1 MNIGFLLSFIIII
14 GIEFTLQYVL
24 SMFNVPKTI
33 ITLVVNFVISI
44 VFAILNYM
52 GREKL
57 KNPSFHRTIAIY
69 FVVLTIFSLIFG
81 QFI

>member
-52 GREKL
+52 GREKF